1 MKLSVIV
8 PVYNVEKYLEK
19 CLDSLVNQTIS
30 DYEIIVVNDGSPD
43 NSQRIIDDY
52 AARYPGLIIPMIKE
66 NGGQSSARNYAMS
79 VAKGEFIAFV
89 DSDDWVDPRM
99 YEKLL
104 ELIER
109 ENADI
114 AFCDMRDYNEDGSI
128 TEHDCTSFV
137 NGDPLTVTCS
147 ACCKLFRRSAIGET
161 RFPVGL
167 WYEDLAF
174 TTSLLFKTEK
184 IAVLHETLYFCN
196 NRAGSTMN
204 NNNALK
210 NLDMLTV
217 LDGLREAAR
226 ESGHED
232 KLDYLVLTHLL
243 RTSINRVAEQDSPD
257 KKAVIKQMREY
268 VHDKIPKLT
277 ACPTYRA
284 QPKKVRVVMFLNYHG
299 MENVTKL
306 LFRIR
311 KGL

>member
-1 MKLSVIV
+1 MKISVIV
-8 PVYNVEKYLEK
+8 PVYNVEKYLGK

-66 NGGQSSARNYAMS
+66 NGGLSSARNYGMS
-79 VAKGEFIAFV
+79 VAKGEFITFV
-89 DSDDWVDPRM
+89 DSDDWVDM
-99 YEKLL
+99 TMLEKLL
-104 ELIER
+104 EIIER

-114 AFCDMRDYNEDGSI
+114 VFSDKRDYNDDGS
-128 TEHDCTSFV
+128 TKDLDCTSFV
-137 NGDPLTVTCS
+137 NGDPLTVSC
-147 ACCKLFRRSAIGET
+147 AVHGKLIRRSVMGNEQ
-161 RFPVGL
+161 FPLGL
-167 WYEDLAF
+167 WYEDLEF
-174 TTSLLFKTEK
+174 MTKLLFRTEK
-184 IAVLHETLYFCN
+184 IAVLHEILYFCN
-196 NRAGSTMN
+196 NHDGSIMN
-204 NNNALK
+204 NNNSLK
-210 NLDMLTV
+210 NLDMITI
-217 LDGLREAAR
+217 LDNLREAAR

-243 RTSINRVAEQDSPD
+243 RTSINRVAEQNSPD

-268 VHDKIPKLT
+268 VHAKIPKLT

-306 LFRIR
+306 LFRIKR
-311 KGL
+311 GL